1 MSLLVLPL
9 PLREAGIRR
18 RLELIADAGAKA
30 GRERPVPI
38 QAAFGS
44 LAATPL
50 AQHLI
55 ARQRIVN
62 VFSTNVAGP
71 PSHVYLLGARVL
83 AILPIVQVAGN
94 VGISLCAITYAGSLH
109 LVVTADAA
117 GFPDIDVLVGGM
129 ARGWHELIDPAAM

>member
-1 MSLLVLPL
+1 M
-9 PLREAGIRR
+9 RR
-18 RLELIADAGAKA
+18 RLRLIADACAQA
-30 GRERPVPI
+30 RRERPVPI

-94 VGISLCAITYAGSLH
+94 VGISLCTISYAGSLH
-109 LVVTADAA
+109 LVATADAS
-117 GFPDIDVLVGGM
+117 GFPDIDVLVAGM
-129 ARGWHELIDPAAM
+129 ARGWDELIDLAAM